1 MSTKGFQEI
10 LQNCDPLAVGCNNL
24 RGEGE
29 GVGERERKTKS
40 VQRGGNRPRG
50 AWGRRALRHM
60 EGTALFGVPFAL
72 QMGMEGICPAS
83 PGRDER

>member
-24 RGEGE
+24 RGEDE

-40 VQRGGNRPRG
+40 VQRG
-50 AWGRRALRHM
+50 
-60 EGTALFGVPFAL
+60 E
-72 QMGMEGICPAS
+72 
-83 PGRDER
+83 DE